1 MADAI
6 WKILDE
12 CLHLVFKRSELGDAI
27 FPFITLRRMDC
38 LLADVNEK
46 VRATNEQMKDKIDAE
61 KLDLLLRKVAG
72 GRRFYNTS
80 RFTLESLLEDVSF
93 EQE

>member
-12 CLHLVFKRSELGDAI
+12 CLHLVFKRNELGDVI
-27 FPFITLRRMDC
+27 FPFITLRRMDS
-38 LLADVNEK
+38 LLADVNER

-61 KLDLLLRKVAG
+61 SKEISFTLRRLLFHWNKKKRMMNWHRGCVAG
-72 GRRFYNTS
+72 
-80 RFTLESLLEDVSF
+80 LP
-93 EQE
+93 Q